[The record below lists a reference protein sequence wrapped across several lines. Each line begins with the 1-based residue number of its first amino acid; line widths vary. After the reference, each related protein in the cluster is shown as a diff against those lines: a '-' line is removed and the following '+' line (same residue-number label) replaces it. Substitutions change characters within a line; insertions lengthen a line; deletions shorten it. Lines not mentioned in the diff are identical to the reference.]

1 MSAMDLE
8 GVGALS
14 AAGVALIGIPAALLV
29 GRWQLRV
36 ALRAAEATSEAGIAQ
51 AESVYRAA
59 LDTVRAEA
67 SAAHVQ
73 WRRGIQREAYAAF
86 LLAIHRLREVGE
98 RFVADNEEELPAE
111 RIATGKTAA
120 DEALA
125 ALKAAQ
131 TIIELEGPDDVA
143 APAAVM
149 TDAAQLMAMHLRAQ
163 ALYERAWGKLS
174 RAAENPSTGV
184 SDPAQGLLQALSR
197 LRRLHT
203 ASRSGSTEPDQRL
216 AHERQTARGAC
227 YEAQSTLWPGTL
239 DDEEFDALLAGHS
252 PYPPTLGQQHID
264 AVRQFDVAEER
275 FVYAAKV
282 ELHG

>member
-131 TIIELEGPDDVA
+131 TIIELEIFNGAGYV
-143 APAAVM
+143 
-149 TDAAQLMAMHLRAQ
+149 
-163 ALYERAWGKLS
+163 
-174 RAAENPSTGV
+174 
-184 SDPAQGLLQALSR
+184 
-197 LRRLHT
+197 
-203 ASRSGSTEPDQRL
+203 GS
-216 AHERQTARGAC
+216 
-227 YEAQSTLWPGTL
+227 
-239 DDEEFDALLAGHS
+239 
-252 PYPPTLGQQHID
+252 
-264 AVRQFDVAEER
+264 
-275 FVYAAKV
+275 
-282 ELHG
+282 